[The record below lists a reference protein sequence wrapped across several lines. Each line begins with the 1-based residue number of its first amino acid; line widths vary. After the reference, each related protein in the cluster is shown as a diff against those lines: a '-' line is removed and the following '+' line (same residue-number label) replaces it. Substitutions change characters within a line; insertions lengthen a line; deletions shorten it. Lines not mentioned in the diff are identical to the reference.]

1 MSESLRPPDGVSQ
14 LTELMRYEPPGDS
27 GGAPDEPRRPR
38 RRRRRGLAALIVAA
52 VLLASGG
59 GYSAY
64 ALTAPVGDATLEAA
78 SPTVAIPDAA
88 AVDIPGGSFAV
99 SVAGADAYLGETASG
114 VWMTGGS
121 SDPQPMASISKLVT
135 ALVILDAKPLD
146 GVDDAGPTLTFNSAQ
161 TLYDKYYLLG
171 ATVLRMRP
179 GSTMSERDVLEA
191 MLVVSAS
198 NYAEAA
204 STWAYGSQSA
214 FLRAA
219 NAWLAANGLT
229 GTTLVEPT
237 GIDPRNV
244 STPADL
250 IALGKIAMADPVIA
264 QIVGMRTLDVPN
276 IDPAPNTNGLLG
288 FDGITGIKTGNLE
301 EYGSNLL
308 FSSTL
313 DVGLGEPLQ
322 VVGVVLGGGDS
333 LNQSIRDF
341 LGSLRAGFHVV
352 TLGESGDQ
360 IGTYTTAW
368 GDSARILLGED
379 ASILT
384 WSDTPVTSSF
394 EAESLT
400 TGSDGDEVGTVTWTV
415 GDTTLTAP
423 LVLDGEI
430 EPPDAWWRLTHPF
443 ELGE

>member
-1 MSESLRPPDGVSQ
+1 
-14 LTELMRYEPPGDS
+14 MRYEPAGTPPSDPPPVDPG
-27 GGAPDEPRRPR
+27 RRRR
-38 RRRRRGLAALIVAA
+38 RRRRRGLAALIVATVA
-52 VLLASGG
+52 LASLG

-64 ALTAPVGDATLEAA
+64 ALTAPVGDAILDA
-78 SPTVAIPDAA
+78 SAPEVAVPGAA
-88 AVDIPGGSFAV
+88 AVDVPGGAFAV
-99 SVAGADAYLGETASG
+99 SVSGADEYLGETASG
-114 VWMTGGS
+114 VWMSAGPS
-121 SDPQPMASISKLVT
+121 EPQPMASISKLVT
-135 ALVILDAKPLD
+135 ALVILDAKPLA

-171 ATVLRMRP
+171 ATVSRMRP
-179 GSTMSERDVLEA
+179 GSTMSERDALEM

-219 NAWLAANGLT
+219 SAWLAANGLT

-250 IALGKIAMADPVIA
+250 VALGKIAMANPVVA
-264 QIVGMRTLDVPN
+264 QIVGTEILDVPN
-276 IDPAPNTNGLLG
+276 IDPARNTNALLG
-288 FDGITGIKTGNLE
+288 MSGITGIKTGTLE

-313 DVGLGEPLQ
+313 DVGLDEPLQ
-322 VVGVVLGGGDS
+322 VVGVVLGSGDS
-333 LNQSIRDF
+333 LNSSVREF
-341 LGSLRAGFHVV
+341 LESLKAGFHIVV
-352 TLGESGDQ
+352 FGESGDQ

-368 GDSARILLGED
+368 GESARILLGGD
-379 ASILT
+379 ASLLT
-384 WSDTPVTSSF
+384 WSDTPVTTSF
-394 EAESLT
+394 EAGSLT

-423 LVLDGEI
+423 LVLDGSI